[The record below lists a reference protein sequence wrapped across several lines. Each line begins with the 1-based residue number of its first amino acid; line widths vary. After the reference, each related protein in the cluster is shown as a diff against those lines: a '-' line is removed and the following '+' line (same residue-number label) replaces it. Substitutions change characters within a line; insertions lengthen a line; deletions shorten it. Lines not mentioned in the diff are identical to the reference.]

1 MWLSFYFMYILS
13 YKREIGLMKDH
24 LHSCSIK
31 SGSFLHNF
39 FILSGEILHVFVDK
53 YSEPYTRKYQL
64 QLVNIWAKQRI

>member
-1 MWLSFYFMYILS
+1 
-13 YKREIGLMKDH
+13 MKDH

-53 YSEPYTRKYQL
+53 YSEPYTRKCQL